1 MSKSSA
7 TKRVHGRRWRGVII
21 LILGALVVG
30 PIWAQTSVGII
41 LGEPTGL
48 SAKQWLGEGASLDLA
63 VAWSF
68 TDPASFYVHL
78 DYQQHFDDLDV
89 DEGELLWFVGGG
101 AKLKVGR
108 QLNLGVR
115 IPLGLVYEFA
125 EVPLEI
131 FIEAAPG
138 MDVFPDVQVNG
149 GGGMGVRYRL

>member
-1 MSKSSA
+1 MSERSA
-7 TKRVHGRRWRGVII
+7 TKRARGLRRRGAII
-21 LILGALVVG
+21 LVLGALAVG
-30 PIWAQTSVGII
+30 PISAQTSVGII

-68 TDPASFYVHL
+68 LDTGSFYAHI

-101 AKLKVGR
+101 VKLSAG
-108 QLNLGVR
+108 QELNLGVR
-115 IPLGLVYEFA
+115 IPIGLVYEFA
-125 EVPLEI
+125 EAPLEV

-138 MDVFPDVQVNG
+138 MDLFPAVQFNG
-149 GGGMGVRYRL
+149 GGGIGIRYRL